1 MLGSGKKPL
10 PLRWQAMFV
19 REKKAT
25 AHRQHYKPSRRL
37 SEWEKEAKSF
47 LLDNIE
53 TMARLKKLANAAMAR
68 L

>member
-1 MLGSGKKPL
+1 
-10 PLRWQAMFV
+10 MFV

-25 AHRQHYKPSRRL
+25 VHRQHYKPSRRL

-53 TMARLKKLANAAMAR
+53 TMARLKKLANAVMAR